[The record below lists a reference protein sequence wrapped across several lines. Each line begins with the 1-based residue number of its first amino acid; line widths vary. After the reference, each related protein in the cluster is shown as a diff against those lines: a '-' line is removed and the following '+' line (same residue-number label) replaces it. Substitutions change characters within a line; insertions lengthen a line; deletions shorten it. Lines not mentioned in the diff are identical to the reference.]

1 MWSNSPWKQ
10 IGYLSGRQGGQ
21 TITTAPVPLGGSI
34 EERWGVCVCVWFRD
48 PPWGVSGLNWLLDIP
63 GLGSDTG
70 IWSLNKFENQ
80 WGLQVSVQVTQ
91 SCLTLRSHGLY
102 SPWNSPGQNTGVG
115 SLSFLQGIFPTQGL
129 NPGLPHCRRILYQLS
144 YHKLSHKGTPR
155 ILEWVAYPFSR
166 GSSQPRNWTRV
177 SCIAGGFFTN
187 WAIRET
193 LKFIGGQ
200 KNNKTD
206 QWFWASLVA

>member
-10 IGYLSGRQGGQ
+10 TGYLSGRQGGQ

-34 EERWGVCVCVWFRD
+34 EEGWGVCVCVWFRD

-102 SPWNSPGQNTGVG
+102 SPWNCPGQNPGVG
-115 SLSFLQGIFPTQGL
+115 SLSFLQGIFPTRDRTQ
-129 NPGLPHCRRILYQLS
+129 
-144 YHKLSHKGTPR
+144 
-155 ILEWVAYPFSR
+155 F
-166 GSSQPRNWTRV
+166 
-177 SCIAGGFFTN
+177 SCIAGGFFTS
-187 WAIRET
+187 WATREAH
-193 LKFIGGQ
+193 FYGI
-200 KNNKTD
+200 
-206 QWFWASLVA
+206 F